1 MEGND
6 HRVSLL
12 PDEFSQMVKSI
23 REVEQALGSNDTR
36 KVTQGEM
43 MNREFLAKS
52 IIASRDIKSG
62 EKINKS
68 DLDVKS
74 PGKGLAPYR
83 KKELIGK
90 IVKRDIRE
98 GEFFFEN
105 DIYEISHKPKR
116 YKFRRP
122 FGIPVRY
129 HDFEKIIQKSTFDM
143 VEFPL
148 SYKDMGLDI
157 STFLSK

>member
-1 MEGND
+1 MQSYSASYALLHCNSTYPTPFKDVNLNYISNLKKLGIDCEVGYSGHERGYAIPIAAVAKGARIIEKHLTLDKNMEGND

-83 KKELIGK
+83 KK
-90 IVKRDIRE
+90 
-98 GEFFFEN
+98 
-105 DIYEISHKPKR
+105 
-116 YKFRRP
+116 
-122 FGIPVRY
+122 GI
-129 HDFEKIIQKSTFDM
+129 DW
-143 VEFPL
+143 
-148 SYKDMGLDI
+148 
-157 STFLSK
+157 

>member
-1 MEGND
+1 MVGKVGYSGHERGYAIPIAAVAKIARIIEKHLTLDKNMEGND

-68 DLDVKS
+68 DLDVKES
-74 PGKGLAPYR
+74 RKEPCSYR

-98 GEFFFEN
+98 RILFPKTTFVKFHTSQN
-105 DIYEISHKPKR
+105 DINLKTIWY
-116 YKFRRP
+116 
-122 FGIPVRY
+122 
-129 HDFEKIIQKSTFDM
+129 TC
-143 VEFPL
+143 
-148 SYKDMGLDI
+148 
-157 STFLSK
+157 